1 MAVATRRRLPDQFP
15 GLPSIHG
22 SDDGSAYA
30 ERRRKT
36 ELGLYQ
42 SIRASL
48 DAAQTTDENSKHW
61 SHTDS
66 LSARAAFS
74 PLVRKTVRER
84 SRLEAENNSW
94 YAGILRTAANHI
106 IGRGPR
112 LQFLSTD
119 QVANDR
125 VEKAFRKW
133 WSAQRMTEHLRVAVQ
148 TYWRDG
154 EVFFMRRYRPN
165 TGGVGTEILVYE
177 ADQVTSPHASP
188 LDSNT
193 DDGIRLDPLG
203 KPLAYHVLDHHPGD
217 VNAGHRDPLKGEWYP
232 ASDVLHLFRRE
243 RPGQIRGVPRV
254 TPSLELF
261 PKLRRHTA
269 ATLLAAEAVAN
280 WTLFVRT
287 NSSAIQPSQMPEDFV
302 SLDFA
307 RNMMTFLPDGWDPFQ
322 LKAEQPTTNHE
333 MFQRQTLME
342 ICRCFCMPLLLAC
355 GTSKDS
361 NFSSAQMDVR
371 NIWEPEVKTEQE
383 RFETIVLDEIL
394 KWFLEDAVYVEGLL
408 DGLPA
413 LDTIE
418 HLWFWDP
425 LPTTDELTAAQAAS
439 ERLKTGQSTHEM
451 EYARRGL
458 DAKTQMQRGAAL
470 LNVDVARFREAVF
483 TAIFAAAPELNAMTQ
498 PPAPMT
504 EVAV

>member
-1 MAVATRRRLPDQFP
+1 MAVATRRQLPAVFP
-15 GLPSIHG
+15 GLPAG
-22 SDDGSAYA
+22 SDDGSTYA
-30 ERRRKT
+30 ERRRQT
-36 ELGLYQ
+36 EFGLYQ
-42 SIRASL
+42 AIRASL
-48 DAAQTTDENSKHW
+48 DAAATTSENAKHW
-61 SHTDS
+61 ADTDS

-94 YAGILRTAANHI
+94 YAGILRTASNHI
-106 IGRGPR
+106 VGRGPR

-119 QVANDR
+119 PAANR
-125 VEKAFRKW
+125 RIEKAFRKW
-133 WSAQRMTEHLRVAVQ
+133 WVDQRMTENLRVAVQ

-165 TGGVGTEILVYE
+165 TRGVGTEILVYE

-188 LDSNT
+188 LDSNV
-193 DDGIRLDPLG
+193 DDGVRLDQFERPI
-203 KPLAYHVLDHHPGD
+203 AYYVLNHHPGD
-217 VNAGHRDPLKGEWYP
+217 MNAGHRDPLAGDWYP
-232 ASDVLHLFRRE
+232 ACDVLHLFRKE
-243 RPGQIRGVPRV
+243 RPGQMRGIPRV

-261 PKLRRHTA
+261 PKLRRHTS

-280 WTLFVRT
+280 WTLFVKT
-287 NSSAIQPSQMPEDFV
+287 NSAAITPSQMPEDFV

-322 LKAEQPTTNHE
+322 MKAEQPTTNHE

-361 NFSSAQMDVR
+361 NFSSAQMDIR
-371 NIWEPEVKTEQE
+371 NIWEPEVKSEQE
-383 RFETIVLDEIL
+383 CFETVVLDEVL
-394 KWFLEDAVYVEGLL
+394 KWFFEDAVYVAGLL
-408 DGLPA
+408 DGLPP
-413 LDTIE
+413 LDEVE

-458 DAKTQMQRGAAL
+458 DAETQMQRGANL
-470 LNVDVARFREAVF
+470 LDVPIERFREAVF
-483 TAIFAAAPELNAMTQ
+483 TAIFAAAPALGA
-498 PPAPMT
+498 PAPNYIPAP
-504 EVAV
+504 EIAL